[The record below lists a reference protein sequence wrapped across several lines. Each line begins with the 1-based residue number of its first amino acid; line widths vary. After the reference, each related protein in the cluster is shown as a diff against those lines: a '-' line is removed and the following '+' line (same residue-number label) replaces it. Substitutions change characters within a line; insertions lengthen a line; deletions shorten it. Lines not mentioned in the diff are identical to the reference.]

1 MLKLF
6 LLLYKFQV
14 VVLVLVVD
22 TKFPSLCDRFNIG
35 MHITHSLIKTKN
47 ILNNCLSVMSL
58 NAFTQKS
65 VLTYGSSM
73 NDVSFI
79 GEGGYRFCDD
89 SI

>member
-47 ILNNCLSVMSL
+47 IEQLFFSYEFKRIY
-58 NAFTQKS
+58 AKER
-65 VLTYGSSM
+65 TYVWVVHERRLLHRGR
-73 NDVSFI
+73 
-79 GEGGYRFCDD
+79 GL
-89 SI
+89 